1 MFQNKKK
8 VDSKIRF
15 QNSRF
20 KHRLEQ
26 ARGYKRQI
34 RNKPLGKSEIFLS
47 KIGLGSWL
55 SRFITL
61 LVFFILIYLTF
72 IPNFFFVK
80 HITINGLQAGDK
92 FAAETLINSYL
103 SKELPWPQKN
113 LILLSKNGLKNFLVK
128 NDQKILDVTAV
139 NKKFP
144 STLIVNL
151 VPRVDQFLI
160 QTASSTNFSVADDGV
175 ATAEI
180 FSDAS
185 DTLPTGLTLVKL
197 DDSEGLIINKKAL
210 SQNQLTFLNQSQSQL
225 PSIVKSPIG
234 YYELASLQAPDFT
247 VYLKSGFKLLFSF
260 GSDGGQALNRLK
272 LLFSQ
277 FADSDLKNLYYVDMR
292 FGDNGYVCYKG
303 APCVQNISLP
313 EASTTTTNLSN

>member
-1 MFQNKKK
+1 MFDTQKK

-20 KHRLEQ
+20 KHRLSE

-34 RNKPLGKSEIFLS
+34 RNKPSAKGELFLS

-55 SRFITL
+55 SRFSTL
-61 LVFFILIYLTF
+61 LVFFVLIYLTF

-80 HITINGLQAGDK
+80 NITINGEQSGDK
-92 FAAETLINSYL
+92 STTETLINSYL

-113 LILLSKNGLKNFLVK
+113 LVLLSKNGLKNFLLK

-139 NKKFP
+139 NKKLP

-180 FSDAS
+180 FPDAS
-185 DTLPTGLTLVKL
+185 DTLPTGLTEVKL
-197 DDSEGLIINKKAL
+197 DDSEGLIIGNKAFN
-210 SQNQLTFLNQSQSQL
+210 QNQLNFLNQTQSQL
-225 PSIVKSPIG
+225 STIVKSPIDS
-234 YYELASLQAPDFT
+234 YELASLQAPDFT

-260 GSDGGQALNRLK
+260 NSDSGQVLNRLK
-272 LLFSQ
+272 LLFPQ
-277 FADSDLKNLYYVDMR
+277 FADSDVKKLYYVDMR
-292 FGDNGYVCYKG
+292 FGNNGYVCFK
-303 APCVQNISLP
+303 ATACVQNIILP
-313 EASTTTTNLSN
+313 NAPASTTPIN